1 MSTKELIPG
10 YIYLIN
16 QYAHFG
22 CGGDWIEAC
31 GLAAMVQRIDRNHPV
46 CKKVFNTLMDKD
58 DGDKFREV
66 QHEFEIDINFVGLK
80 LVKQIENFEFMGHP
94 QAGYLLS
101 ELDRLCAASFWLDV
115 AESVHPI
122 IDRLLIDVRSK
133 PNKWCSTVATATR
146 ILCEAPPLIG
156 DPSRAL
162 WMAVRSVRST
172 LDRIEELKSR
182 IKKAVENVD
191 KENSEESTA
200 ILLGDIC
207 LLSKSSWGHA
217 FENVVIELIDFA
229 SSYGWNLNNIKVKEL
244 RDEIVHSLKVVL
256 MPDISEE
263 EMAKAVAG
271 AKRILQQNEENK
283 TLINIANMLNAQGE
297 HNE

>member
-1 MSTKELIPG
+1 
-10 YIYLIN
+10 
-16 QYAHFG
+16 
-22 CGGDWIEAC
+22 
-31 GLAAMVQRIDRNHPV
+31 
-46 CKKVFNTLMDKD
+46 
-58 DGDKFREV
+58 
-66 QHEFEIDINFVGLK
+66 
-80 LVKQIENFEFMGHP
+80 
-94 QAGYLLS
+94 
-101 ELDRLCAASFWLDV
+101 
-115 AESVHPI
+115 
-122 IDRLLIDVRSK
+122 
-133 PNKWCSTVATATR
+133 
-146 ILCEAPPLIG
+146 